1 MVGVSG
7 SRGWCRLSCTG
18 VELGQERVV
27 VVEMHCTSAMAPN
40 SARVVADGVEP
51 GSEWWR
57 DLKRHA
63 RAGA

>member
-1 MVGVSG
+1 
-7 SRGWCRLSCTG
+7 LSCTG

-40 SARVVADGVEP
+40 SARVVAGGAEP
-51 GSEWWR
+51 DSEWWR
-57 DLKRHA
+57 DLKRHV